1 MAITRLKRRT
11 GKGRKIKRRIAEYH
25 GFSHERFTRR
35 TRYIVLR
42 ALEERLPLD
51 RAAELAGMTGKMLT
65 VWLKRGLSDDP
76 MLPHKELYASFRRRV
91 IKIRSRHEKD
101 ALIRIEAAARG
112 GRKVTEIKIR
122 VKSLGPIQEK
132 EITKVVKHESPKWGA
147 DAWWLERARRKEY
160 GREVLGEGGGGT
172 PEEDAAAIKQAADVL
187 FDSVPIRDEG
197 GGDRGQEEQG
207 KDEDKESACSASIKA
222 GGRR

>member
-11 GKGRKIKRRIAEYH
+11 RRGRKIKRRIAEYH

-91 IKIRSRHEKD
+91 IKIRSGHEKD
-101 ALIRIEAAARG
+101 ALTRIEAAARG
-112 GRKVTEIKIR
+112 GRKVTETKIR

-132 EITKVVKHESPKWGA
+132 EITRVIKQEGPKWQA
-147 DAWWLERARRKEY
+147 DAWYLERTRRGEY
-160 GREVLGEGGGGT
+160 GRDVTDPLEDRT
-172 PEEDAAAIKQAADVL
+172 PEEDAAAIKKAADVL
-187 FDSVPIRDEG
+187 FDSVPIEG
-197 GGDRGQEEQG
+197 
-207 KDEDKESACSASIKA
+207 A
-222 GGRR
+222 GSEAQ